1 MMKKVKIARYFHSLM
16 SHVIAI
22 TENRVRW
29 GGTKGGGVRE
39 GWRGG
44 GVEGWRGGGVRR
56 WGR

>member
-44 GVEGWRGGGVRR
+44 AVRR
-56 WGR
+56 WEDER